1 MTIPTLSTLLLL
13 CALMPA
19 QTASPNLHF
28 YMDATSF
35 TAEGTWV
42 PVEPKDHAANQSESR
57 LDCDKA
63 TGQCIEATAE
73 DYAGHP
79 HIDVSYLQIA
89 KWDRNG
95 IVASDSNAICVTRTI
110 NVGFAAK
117 HVSDVREMKV
127 LPAEKRKACEQLAIP
142 ASASWTF
149 LLKNSERWNEERNRE
164 HKY

>member
-13 CALMPA
+13 GALMPSQA
-19 QTASPNLHF
+19 ASPNLHF
-28 YMDATSF
+28 YVDATSF

-42 PVEPKDHAANQSESR
+42 PVDPKDHAANQSESR

-89 KWDRNG
+89 KWDHNG

-110 NVGFAAK
+110 NIGFAAK

-149 LLKNSERWNEERNRE
+149 LLKNSERWNEERNS
-164 HKY
+164 K